1 MSSVPPQQCLVALDV
16 EGVLTPEIWI
26 AVADEF
32 GIAGLKRTT
41 KDEPDYQLLMD
52 SRIELI
58 NANNISLQDIQS
70 VIASLSPLDGAFDF
84 LNELRSR
91 VSVVLLSDTFEEFIQ
106 PLMAQLSNP
115 LILCHRLIVGTNGAI
130 TGFVERI
137 PNQKFHAVR
146 SFQELNY
153 RVLAA
158 GDSYNDL
165 SMIDQVEQ
173 ASNEEAM
180 EWAHK
185 LMKEEGILAGIS
197 AGAAMAIA
205 DRVSKQSGNEGKNIV
220 VILPDSGERYLSTA
234 LFEGQ
239 FTDNETVQ

>member
-32 GIAGLKRTT
+32 GIDGLKRTT

-165 SMIDQVEQ
+165 SMIDQADAGLLFRAPEHVRSERSDLICHDDYSDLLTSIQ
-173 ASNEEAM
+173 GFIDSSN
-180 EWAHK
+180 
-185 LMKEEGILAGIS
+185 
-197 AGAAMAIA
+197 
-205 DRVSKQSGNEGKNIV
+205 
-220 VILPDSGERYLSTA
+220 
-234 LFEGQ
+234 
-239 FTDNETVQ
+239 

>member
-32 GIAGLKRTT
+32 GIEGLKRTT
-41 KDEPDYQLLMD
+41 KDEPNYQLLMD
-52 SRIELI
+52 SRIQLI
-58 NANNISLQDIQS
+58 NSNGIALQDIQS
-70 VIASLSPLDGAFDF
+70 VIGSLSPLDGASDF
-84 LNELRSR
+84 LDELRSR

-106 PLMAQLSNP
+106 PLMDQLGNP
-115 LILCHRLIVGTNGAI
+115 LILCHRLIVDPNGVI

-165 SMIDQVEQ
+165 SMIDQADAGLLFRAPDHVRSERSDLVCHDDYSDLLHSIQ
-173 ASNEEAM
+173 GFIDSSN
-180 EWAHK
+180 
-185 LMKEEGILAGIS
+185 
-197 AGAAMAIA
+197 
-205 DRVSKQSGNEGKNIV
+205 
-220 VILPDSGERYLSTA
+220 
-234 LFEGQ
+234 
-239 FTDNETVQ
+239 

>member
-1 MSSVPPQQCLVALDV
+1 MSSAPPEQCLVTLDV

-26 AVADEF
+26 AIADQF
-32 GIAGLKRTT
+32 GIEGLKRTT
-41 KDEPDYQLLMD
+41 KDEPNYQLLMD

-58 NANNISLQDIQS
+58 KANNISLQDIQC
-70 VIASLSPLDGAFDF
+70 VIASLSPMDGAADF
-84 LNELRSR
+84 LNVLRSR

-106 PLMAQLSNP
+106 PLMDQLGNP
-115 LILCHRLIVGTNGAI
+115 LILCHRLIVDPNGVI

-165 SMIDQVEQ
+165 SMIDQADAGLLFRAPDHVRSER
-173 ASNEEAM
+173 SDLICHDEYSELLSSIEAFI
-180 EWAHK
+180 ESSH
-185 LMKEEGILAGIS
+185 
-197 AGAAMAIA
+197 
-205 DRVSKQSGNEGKNIV
+205 
-220 VILPDSGERYLSTA
+220 
-234 LFEGQ
+234 
-239 FTDNETVQ
+239 